1 MDRIMTKIYLIIL
14 FILVFSITASNIFA
28 QACSCGGTPLLS
40 SLEQTV
46 TPVGSWQFSLT
57 YEYNSI
63 NDLVTE
69 TTEFED
75 NTRNRFV
82 HSGLLEIGY
91 GLSKR
96 VSLSAVFSLLQ
107 QERET
112 NSSEGPGDY
121 LRTRGIGDG
130 LFLVKYNV
138 IPFNVFA
145 MRQLALGVGIKYPLG
160 NSSLLNNNSLIAA
173 DMQLGTGSWDLVLW
187 GYFYQSYFKKFP
199 ISLYANLSYR
209 LNSSNNRF
217 GVDSPGYRFGNE
229 FITEVGINY
238 QPESFFHYSVGLNY
252 RSTQTDE
259 FDSNGVPNTGG
270 KWIDLTGGLNANLTR
285 STALRFSG
293 DIPIYRSL
301 SGAQLT
307 TSYSLSVSLFYTIA
321 GKSS

>member
-1 MDRIMTKIYLIIL
+1 MTIYKYFIL
-14 FILVFSITASNIFA
+14 FILILSITTSNTFA
-28 QACSCGGTPLLS
+28 QACSCGGAPLLS

-46 TPVGSWQFSLT
+46 TPVGTWQFSLT

-63 NDLVTE
+63 GDLVTE

-91 GLSKR
+91 GLSKHI
-96 VSLSAVFSLLQ
+96 SISAVFSLLQ

-121 LRTRGIGDG
+121 LRTRGVGDG
-130 LFLVKYNV
+130 LFLVKYNF
-138 IPFNVFA
+138 IPFDVFA
-145 MRQLALGVGIKYPLG
+145 MRQLAFGAGIKYPLG
-160 NSSLLNNNSLIAA
+160 KSSLLNNSSLIAA
-173 DMQLGTGSWDLVLW
+173 DMQPGTGSWDLVLW
-187 GYFYQSYFKKFP
+187 AYFYQSYFKKIP

-217 GVDSPGYRFGNE
+217 GVDNPGYRFGNE
-229 FITEVGINY
+229 LIAEVGVNY
-238 QPESFFHYSVGLNY
+238 QPESFLNYSTGIKY
-252 RSTQTDE
+252 RSTQSDV
-259 FDSNGVPNTGG
+259 FDNNGVPNTGG
-270 KWIDLTGGLNANLTR
+270 KWIDLTGGLNANLTE

-293 DIPIYRSL
+293 DIPIYRNL
-301 SGAQLT
+301 NGTQLT